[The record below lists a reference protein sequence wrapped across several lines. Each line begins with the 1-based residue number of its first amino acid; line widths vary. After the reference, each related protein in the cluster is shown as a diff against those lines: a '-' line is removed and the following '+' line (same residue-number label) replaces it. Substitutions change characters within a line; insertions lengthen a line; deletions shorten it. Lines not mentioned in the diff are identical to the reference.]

1 MTVATGTRTVH
12 ASGDRSNADTLS
24 FEPSARLQRYL
35 GRELI
40 ADPNLAVV
48 EFVKNGYDA
57 GASRVWIRFE
67 LTRSPTQLR
76 IADDGTGMDLEGFRK
91 NWMRPGFSAKSPD
104 APRGVVDRPPN
115 NDAGRRQRARTQVG
129 EKGLGRLSAGRLGK
143 AVDVFTRKSPAD
155 KWLHVHINWSDFDD
169 MTKAMS
175 DVHIPYDFV
184 DVVPDL
190 DVQLDRGTVVQI
202 TELDVDWARR
212 HPGRPAFGRSRTR
225 LGRLKQ
231 DLDLMLRPLDLA
243 DTDFTIDLQSD
254 SIPEDGLLGAI
265 TPQTAAQTA
274 DYVMDFEFGTDR
286 QGRPQVKRTLHR
298 SAEIARQFGSS
309 RSQSF
314 KPERLDAP
322 SSKSPS
328 ARPDE
333 LACRPFS
340 GKFLYN
346 PPPPGQRAKADTFVA
361 HGVLL
366 YRDGVI
372 VEPYGLDENDWVGV
386 EARKAQRQGHDLVQ
400 PATFWGEVHI
410 NRADNPALVDMANR
424 QGLLENEASLEFISH
439 VRAEFDF
446 FERQV
451 TAELEQ
457 RWEKPEETAA
467 KTARTQ
473 LSAVT
478 LMSRSFAHN
487 IRQPLMAMGT
497 QLVRLESV
505 ASRSDLPPD
514 AKDRLTEIHDSLT
527 RYLDRAQRL
536 VAGYAE
542 TPEPKFEE
550 TRVAELLASVEAEV
564 EPVALAAGVDVQF
577 VGARSS
583 QPILMPRELVRAALG
598 ELILNAIEADRP
610 DGRTAL
616 VRVKQ
621 QQDARD
627 LVVEVEDNGSGIP
640 GVAPGTP
647 LSDVHVASTKG
658 RQAEGIVNVAQVVAY
673 SRGTV
678 RVLRS
683 DFEGTAILLRVPGRI
698 GGLESGE

>member
-1 MTVATGTRTVH
+1 MTVATRTRTSRGSP
-12 ASGDRSNADTLS
+12 ARPNTGSLS

-57 GASRVWIRFE
+57 GASHVWIGFE
-67 LTRSPTQLR
+67 LTTSPSVLR

-104 APRGVVDRPPN
+104 APAAVAERPPN

-129 EKGLGRLSAGRLGK
+129 EKGLGRLSAARLGE
-143 AVDVFTRKSPAD
+143 AVDVFTRKSRTD

-175 DVHIPYDFV
+175 DVHIPYDYV
-184 DVVPDL
+184 EVVPGL
-190 DVQLDRGTVVQI
+190 DVHLDRGTVVQI

-212 HPGRPAFGRSRTR
+212 LPGRPAFGRRRTR

-254 SIPEDGLLGAI
+254 SVPEDGLLGKI

-274 DYVMDFEFGTDR
+274 DYLMDFEFGTD
-286 QGRPQVKRTLHR
+286 QHGRPQVKRTLYR
-298 SAEIARQFGSS
+298 SGEIARQFGTS
-309 RSQSF
+309 RRQSF

-333 LACRPFS
+333 LACGPFS

-346 PPPPGQRAKADTFVA
+346 PPPPGQRAKAETFVA

-424 QGLLENEASLEFISH
+424 QGLLENEASIEFISH
-439 VRAEFDF
+439 VRVEFEF
-446 FERQV
+446 FEHQV
-451 TAELEQ
+451 TAELAQ

-467 KTARTQ
+467 KAARSQ

-487 IRQPLMAMGT
+487 IRQPLMAMGA
-497 QLVRLESV
+497 QLVRLENV
-505 ASRSDLPPD
+505 AARSDLPSD
-514 AKDRLTEIHDSLT
+514 ARKRLKEIHDNLT
-527 RYLDRAQRL
+527 QYLDRAQRL

-550 TRVAELLASVEAEV
+550 TSVAELLASVEAEV
-564 EPVALAAGVDVQF
+564 KPIAAAAAVDLQFTGV
-577 VGARSS
+577 RSS
-583 QPILMPRELVRAALG
+583 QGILMPRALVRAALG
-598 ELILNAIEADRP
+598 ELTLNGIEADRP
-610 DGRTAL
+610 DGRAAVVH
-616 VRVKQ
+616 VRQ
-621 QQDARD
+621 RPDSRD
-627 LVVEVEDNGSGIP
+627 LVVEIEDNGGGIP

-647 LSDVHVASTKG
+647 LSDMHVASTKG

-683 DFEGTAILLRVPGRI
+683 DSDGTTILLRVPGRI
-698 GGLESGE
+698 AGLESND